1 MQQRPT
7 GVTILAVLAAIGGV
21 FSIFGGLSLV
31 ALGGAIG
38 AATSSTD
45 LGILGIGFGAY
56 MFVIGALYLLM
67 SFGFWTAKP
76 WGWILGIAIA
86 IVSMAGTI
94 AQLVLGYTGIF
105 SAVIS
110 VIVPAIILYY
120 LNQPAVKR
128 YFGR

>member
-7 GVTILAVLAAIGGV
+7 GITILAVLAAISGV

-31 ALGGAIG
+31 ALGGALG

-56 MFVIGALYLLM
+56 MFVIGALYLLV

-94 AQLVLGYTGIF
+94 AELVLGYVGLF
-105 SAVIS
+105 SAVIA
-110 VIVPAIILYY
+110 IVLPAIILYY